1 MARQKV
7 TITMD
12 REKAAIARELA
23 GAASTSEA
31 VEIALDSFI
40 AREQLRHDID
50 AYRRKPQ
57 TAEELRLADQS
68 SAGALDDDTDWELL
82 YGDVE

>member
-12 REKAAIARELA
+12 REKAATARELA

-31 VEIALDSFI
+31 IDIALDAFI

-50 AYRRKPQ
+50 AYRRRPQ
-57 TAEELRLADQS
+57 TAEELRLADQH
-68 SAGALDDDTDWELL
+68 SAGELDDETDWELL

>member
-31 VEIALDSFI
+31 VDIALDAFI
-40 AREQLRHDID
+40 AHEHLRRDIE
-50 AYRRKPQ
+50 AYRRRPQ
-57 TAEELRLADQS
+57 TAGELRLADQRS
-68 SAGALDDDTDWELL
+68 PGDLDDETDWELL

>member
-31 VEIALDSFI
+31 VDVALDAFI
-40 AREQLRHDID
+40 AREQLRRDID
-50 AYRRKPQ
+50 AYRRRPQ
-57 TAEELRLADQS
+57 SADELRLADQR
-68 SAGALDDDTDWELL
+68 SAGDLDDETDWELL

>member
-1 MARQKV
+1 MAREKV

-12 REKAAIARELA
+12 REKAAVARELA

-31 VEIALDSFI
+31 VDIALDAFI
-40 AREQLRHDID
+40 AHEQLRRDID
-50 AYRRKPQ
+50 AYRRRPQ

-68 SAGALDDDTDWELL
+68 AAGDLHDETDWELM
-82 YGDVE
+82 YGDLE

>member
-12 REKAAIARELA
+12 REKAATARQLA

-31 VEIALDSFI
+31 VDIALDAFI
-40 AREQLRHDID
+40 AREQLRHDIE
-50 AYRRKPQ
+50 AYRRRPQ
-57 TAEELRLADQS
+57 TAEELQLADQS
-68 SAGALDDDTDWELL
+68 SAGDLDDETDWEAL

>member
-1 MARQKV
+1 
-7 TITMD
+7 MD

-31 VEIALDSFI
+31 IDIALDAFI

-50 AYRRKPQ
+50 AYRRRPQ
-57 TAEELRLADQS
+57 TAEEVHLADQA
-68 SAGALDDDTDWELL
+68 SAGDLDDETDWELL
-82 YGDVE
+82 YRDVE

>member
-12 REKAAIARELA
+12 REKAATARQLA

-31 VEIALDSFI
+31 VDIALDAFI
-40 AREQLRHDID
+40 AREQLRHDIE
-50 AYRRKPQ
+50 AYRRRPQ
-57 TAEELRLADQS
+57 TAEEFQLADQS
-68 SAGALDDDTDWELL
+68 SAGDLDDETDWEAL

>member
-12 REKAAIARELA
+12 RAKAATARELA

-31 VEIALDSFI
+31 VDIALDAFI
-40 AREQLRHDID
+40 AREQLRRDIG
-50 AYRRKPQ
+50 AYRRRPQ

-68 SAGALDDDTDWELL
+68 SAGDLDDETDWELL

>member
-31 VEIALDSFI
+31 VDMALDSFI
-40 AREQLRHDID
+40 AREQLRRDVD
-50 AYRRKPQ
+50 AYRRRPQ
-57 TAEELRLADQS
+57 TAEELRLADQGS
-68 SAGALDDDTDWELL
+68 PGDLDDETDWELL
-82 YGDVE
+82 YGDLE